1 MKELSVDVLRKLLP
15 KRLANNVTE
24 DIAVK
29 LNEHIKDPMVAEQVN
44 DNFLSYLDVLKEGK
58 FSIDEYINAVKFVSY
73 KLADYSNT
81 EAFIATFPN
90 RYKDLINKGTDNIVS
105 NYASMYNKTKLVN
118 LIFERT
124 LIPVHIINAPLHQ
137 EALNTLAGMIRDD
150 NVKGLVKVK
159 ACETILN
166 YTKKPE
172 AVKGELNI
180 NVNQSSVIDEL
191 REVTEK
197 LADKLK
203 ENLELGNT
211 SLKDIAELDIIDAEL
226 VEDNNG

>member
-1 MKELSVDVLRKLLP
+1 MNELSVDVLKKLLP
-15 KRLANNVTE
+15 KKFSSNITDDV
-24 DIAVK
+24 IKK
-29 LNEHIKDPMVAEQVN
+29 LNEHIKDPIVAEQVN
-44 DNFLSYLDVLKEGK
+44 DNFLSYIDVLKEGK
-58 FSIDEYINAVKFVSY
+58 FSLEEYINAVKFVSY
-73 KLADYSNT
+73 KLADYSST
-81 EAFIATFPN
+81 EAFIATFPK
-90 RYKDLINKGTDNIVS
+90 RYKELINKGSDNLVY

-124 LIPVHIINAPLHQ
+124 LIPVYILNAPLHQ

-150 NVKGLVKVK
+150 NVRGLVKVK

-172 AVKGELNI
+172 VVKGELNI

-197 LADKLK
+197 LADTLRS
-203 ENLELGNT
+203 NLESGTT
-211 SLKDIAELDIIDAEL
+211 SLTDVAELEILDAE
-226 VEDNNG
+226 VIGDSNE